1 MMYDLPTSLEVC
13 GTEYPI
19 ETDFRVILDIFS
31 VLSAVE
37 LTSEEKCFGV
47 LGMFYPG
54 FFTMP
59 WEHME
64 EAIKQCFWF
73 INGGNE
79 EAQKK
84 STKLMDW
91 EQDFRLLVA
100 PINRIAGQEV
110 RALPYLHWW
119 TFVAAYMEIGDG
131 TLAMVISIREKLA
144 NGRKLEK
151 YERQYYHDHP
161 EEFEFSSDKARKER
175 ERDEI
180 MEIWNDGS

>member
-37 LTSEEKCFGV
+37 LTSEEKCIGV

-100 PINRIAGQEV
+100 PINRIAGQRGSGAAV
-110 RALPYLHWW
+110 STLVDVSFVLRGNRGLLLRADRAYTRSESKRQAKRQNRQGVLPQKPRRYRHQ
-119 TFVAAYMEIGDG
+119 AAVLG
-131 TLAMVISIREKLA
+131 
-144 NGRKLEK
+144 N
-151 YERQYYHDHP
+151 
-161 EEFEFSSDKARKER
+161 
-175 ERDEI
+175 
-180 MEIWNDGS
+180 

>member
-37 LTSEEKCFGV
+37 LTSEEKCIGV

-54 FFTMP
+54 FFAMP
-59 WEHME
+59 WEHTE

-73 INGGNE
+73 INGGNGE
-79 EAQKK
+79 TQKK
-84 STKLMDW
+84 TTKLMDW
-91 EQDFRLLVA
+91 EQDFRLLIA

-119 TFVAAYMEIGDG
+119 TFLSYYVEIGDCYF
-131 TLAMVISIREKLA
+131 AQIVRIRDLKAKGKL
-144 NGRKLEK
+144 K
-151 YERQYYHDHP
+151 
-161 EEFEFSSDKARKER
+161 DKADKEFYR
-175 ERDEI
+175 RNRDAIDIKRRYSEAEEEVI
-180 MEIWNDGS
+180 KGWT

>member
-13 GTEYPI
+13 GTVYPI

-37 LTSEEKCFGV
+37 LTSEEKCIGV

-54 FFTMP
+54 FFAMP
-59 WEHME
+59 WENTE

-91 EQDFRLLVA
+91 EQDFRLLIA

-119 TFVAAYMEIGDG
+119 TFLSYYYEIGDCYF
-131 TLAMVISIREKLA
+131 AQIVRIRDL
-144 NGRKLEK
+144 
-151 YERQYYHDHP
+151 
-161 EEFEFSSDKARKER
+161 KARGKLTDKTDKEFYRKNR
-175 ERDEI
+175 EAVDLKMRYSE
-180 MEIWNDGS
+180 MEEDIIKGWV

>member
-13 GTEYPI
+13 GTEYAI

-37 LTSEEKCFGV
+37 LTSEEKCFCV

-59 WEHME
+59 GEHME

-79 EAQKK
+79 ETQKK
-84 STKLMDW
+84 SPKLMDW
-91 EQDFRLLVA
+91 EQDFRLLIA

-119 TFVAAYMEIGDG
+119 TFISYYCEIGDCYF
-131 TLAMVISIREKLA
+131 AQIVRIRDLKAKGKL
-144 NGRKLEK
+144 K
-151 YERQYYHDHP
+151 
-161 EEFEFSSDKARKER
+161 DKADR
-175 ERDEI
+175 EFYSRNRDAIDIKRRYSETEEEI
-180 MEIWNDGS
+180 INGWT

>member
-13 GTEYPI
+13 GTEYQI

-37 LTSEEKCFGV
+37 LTSEEKCIGV

-59 WEHME
+59 WEHTE
-64 EAIKQCFWF
+64 EAINQCFWF

-79 EAQKK
+79 ETQKK
-84 STKLMDW
+84 SIKLMDW
-91 EQDFRLLVA
+91 EQDFRLLIA

-119 TFVAAYMEIGDG
+119 TFLSYYVEIGDCYF
-131 TLAMVISIREKLA
+131 AQIVRIRDLKAKGKL
-144 NGRKLEK
+144 K
-151 YERQYYHDHP
+151 
-161 EEFEFSSDKARKER
+161 DKADKEFYR
-175 ERDEI
+175 RNRDAIDIKRRYSEAEEEVI
-180 MEIWNDGS
+180 KGWT